1 MEPTAEFS
9 QKRCQGSGGTR
20 KAHPAQ
26 PGAAAPGPGH
36 PQRIRAGWERLQR
49 RPHRLCG
56 RLSAVPLTVKDFC
69 LTPMWNLPGPR
80 GHPLPPVLP
89 PGVTEKSPAP
99 SSRHSAFTDGP
110 PFVRS
115 PLGLLH
121 LQTLSSLS
129 LSSARRCSAP
139 FPAPWLCSRS
149 LLRLCSAEGSTS
161 SHWDGFHCRV
171 RPTVTHFLPS
181 HIHKTSFP
189 CEMSA
194 RMLWCGFARADVFS
208 PGFGGAEI
216 LLLPAALCEAA
227 RCPSI

>member
-1 MEPTAEFS
+1 MMRAERPLVSPHGPSSAISCLKVSTMELLPSTCKS
-9 QKRCQGSGGTR
+9 QKRRQGSGGTR

-139 FPAPWLCSRS
+139 FPAPWLCSGSRPS
-149 LLRLCSAEGSTS
+149 EPSCPQPDAVSQTPPPRGKAEREQNLSGP
-161 SHWDGFHCRV
+161 
-171 RPTVTHFLPS
+171 PTPPF
-181 HIHKTSFP
+181 
-189 CEMSA
+189 
-194 RMLWCGFARADVFS
+194 
-208 PGFGGAEI
+208 
-216 LLLPAALCEAA
+216 
-227 RCPSI
+227 